1 MASRGAY
8 DGGSGAGGKIRR
20 RPPSRAA
27 AASPYA
33 RPAPAPAPA
42 LGGGG
47 GGWFSRLVASG
58 ASLLLPSVFRK
69 PPPPPQL
76 PAPPQQERE
85 REHLGEPPSLPE
97 LLEEGPSQA
106 ETLDTPPSPPPPPL
120 EDDIPE
126 EEEEGTGT
134 VANDQVASP
143 AELAKAYMG
152 SRSSK
157 GSPLRL
163 RLHDPSVLSKSIE
176 ANTTQITRP
185 PTLSL
190 LASAR
195 IHAPTTS
202 DRLGSN
208 YTTPNRSAIYKMS
221 SSPYFKSAVSS
232 RDLFGTVSPY
242 QAPSSLHTFGRQ
254 VLKRKSA
261 ALNNESAS
269 VGPIRKMHQRY
280 NRVSPLLQTRPGHRG
295 YSGSHAS
302 KLDEGLEH
310 SVQSQKRRCLD
321 KVGDITRSGVHD
333 RANDSSFGQAPA
345 QSIQMAAKI
354 LKQLDTI
361 VPSQKEGTLATRQ
374 KHVDILDVE
383 DPISQKTEVS
393 AQGSLLKPSSSRVK
407 ESLPNNNSNCAAKF
421 TSAAKDSNTVDA
433 TSDKSAKLMP
443 KNWLE
448 MDNCRGSTKLSL
460 NQGNDKTERK
470 QSPIPENNDMSSGII
485 NKEKPPTLPL
495 RSHAP
500 SNLVLSSEI
509 DRNKILASSN
519 GFSFPVP
526 AALTG
531 HSQAPPT
538 PTLASPPVL
547 SVEKQQLSASSSA
560 PVTSVESIPR
570 VFKPVSEEASVSNQR
585 DTKSNTDKPP
595 ISQSSGQIVSFTS
608 NPVFNVISSKPT
620 TLSNGLADTTKSA
633 SAAVFPSN
641 GSTKS
646 VCSTNAGSSTPS
658 FPKFSFQPGFQTST
672 SSAQSSGI
680 QEPAITAPFSTVS
693 SLAGGSSS
701 PSSMI
706 FAGATSQSS
715 SITTSG
721 SVPFQFTSQ
730 SSSESSLA
738 GQDKSK
744 AASSSAPFSFSPQF
758 GSTSPFAGQGKSNA
772 VSSQSTLLS
781 GSQFS
786 NSLSAQ
792 TSTSNSNLLSSEK
805 VNPGSSPS
813 FAFGSSAP
821 GSSPVFSFAVGSGT
835 TSATPASS
843 SSLDTSSAFGHSTAF
858 SASPIFGN
866 SLTSTNAPPFGS
878 PATSPFSSTT
888 SPVFSFTSVT
898 PTIPNASPTTPLCG
912 TPSPTVGLST
922 GTDQMNGGQMT
933 GDKNPFALSAASP
946 FGLPS
951 SSPSTPTLFSTP
963 ATQFASAT
971 SASPGMFQFGQHSQ
985 SSPGGFSIGTTG
997 GNSEKI
1003 DFGSR
1008 HEHDGRNIKE
1018 KIVEVGPAADRLLPK
1033 PLAASSHTP
1042 GAAADSGRAP
1052 AGAAR
1057 GFTGRKP
1064 HRTSSPGHV
1073 HRLLDLL
1080 LPLLIYPFFC

>member
-33 RPAPAPAPA
+33 RPAPASAA
-42 LGGGG
+42 TRLGGGG
-47 GGWFSRLVASG
+47 GGGGSGGWFSRLVASG

-69 PPPPPQL
+69 PPPPQPEH
-76 PAPPQQERE
+76 ERE

-97 LLEEGPSQA
+97 LLEEAPSQA

-134 VANDQVASP
+134 VANNSAKDGDDILRRSDSYDVMDLEELLKQRTFTRQDQVASP

-195 IHAPTTS
+195 NHAPTTS

-280 NRVSPLLQTRPGHRG
+280 NRVSPLLQTRSGHRG
-295 YSGSHAS
+295 YSGSYAS

-407 ESLPNNNSNCAAKF
+407 ESLPNNSNCAAKF

-443 KNWLE
+443 KDWLE

-646 VCSTNAGSSTPS
+646 VCSTNAGSSTPL
-658 FPKFSFQPGFQTST
+658 FPKFSFQPGFRTST

-721 SVPFQFTSQ
+721 SVPFQFSSQ

-835 TSATPASS
+835 TSATPASAS
-843 SSLDTSSAFGHSTAF
+843 
-858 SASPIFGN
+858 SPIFCN

-878 PATSPFSSTT
+878 PATSPFSSTS
-888 SPVFSFTSVT
+888 SPVFSFTSAT
-898 PTIPNASPTTPLCG
+898 PTIPNASPTTPLFG

-922 GTDQMNGGQMT
+922 GTDQMNGGQMA
-933 GDKNPFALSAASP
+933 GDKNPFAFSAASP

-997 GNSEKI
+997 GNSEK
-1003 DFGSR
+1003 S
-1008 HEHDGRNIKE
+1008 
-1018 KIVEVGPAADRLLPK
+1018 
-1033 PLAASSHTP
+1033 
-1042 GAAADSGRAP
+1042 
-1052 AGAAR
+1052 AR
-1057 GFTGRKP
+1057 RILKVKRKK
-1064 HRTSSPGHV
+1064 
-1073 HRLLDLL
+1073 
-1080 LPLLIYPFFC
+1080 